1 MNGGI
6 EVADLCFSYAEQ
18 KILHEITFDV
28 QSGQLVTILGP
39 NGSGKTT
46 LLKCINLLL
55 QAEGSIQVDGT
66 EISKISSS
74 ELAKKIGYVPQAH
87 TPAFPYR
94 VLDVVVSGRTPYLG
108 LSAPQKEDYEL
119 GYQMVKQVGID
130 HLAEKPY
137 IRLSGGE
144 LRLVLLARALVQ
156 QSRVLLL
163 DEPTSNLD
171 MKNRILVLKVLK
183 GIVEQGVAVLMT
195 EHDPNLASLFSDRV
209 LLMYEGRLLRYGHA
223 DDVLSRENIMEV
235 YGIDVEIFR
244 NNGNHYIFPV
254 V

>member
-1 MNGGI
+1 MNGGV

-28 QSGQLVTILGP
+28 RSGQLVTILGP

-55 QAEGSIQVDGT
+55 QPEGSILVDGID
-66 EISKISSS
+66 ISEISSS
-74 ELAKKIGYVPQAH
+74 ELAKKIGYVPQLH

-94 VLDVVVSGRTPYLG
+94 VLDVVVSGRIPYLG

-119 GYQMVKQVGID
+119 GCRMLAQVGID

-137 IRLSGGE
+137 IHLSGGE

-156 QSRVLLL
+156 QSRILLL

-171 MKNRILVLKVLK
+171 IKNRIVVLKALR
-183 GIVEQGVAVLMT
+183 GIVEQGIAVMMT

-209 LLMYEGRLLRYGHA
+209 LLMNRGRILRYGRA
-223 DDVLSRENIMEV
+223 EEVLSRENIMEV

-244 NNGNHYIFPV
+244 SNGNHYIFPV

>member
-6 EVADLCFSYAEQ
+6 EVADLCFSYGEQ
-18 KILHEITFDV
+18 KILHEVTFDV
-28 QSGQLVTILGP
+28 RSGQLVTILGP

-55 QAEGSIQVDGT
+55 QPEGSILVNGT
-66 EISKISSS
+66 EISEISSS
-74 ELAKKIGYVPQAH
+74 ELAKRIGYVPQAH

-119 GYQMVKQVGID
+119 GCRMLERVGID
-130 HLAEKPY
+130 HLTEKPY
-137 IRLSGGE
+137 IHLSGGE

-156 QSRVLLL
+156 QSHVLLL
-163 DEPTSNLD
+163 DEPTSNFD
-171 MKNRILVLKVLK
+171 IKNRIIVLKVLQ
-183 GIVEQGVAVLMT
+183 GIVKQGIAVVMT

-209 LLMYEGRLLRYGHA
+209 LLMNRGKILRYGRA
-223 DDVLSRENIMEV
+223 EEVLSRENIMEV

>member
-6 EVADLCFSYAEQ
+6 EAADLCFSYAEQ
-18 KILHEITFDV
+18 KILHEVTFDV
-28 QSGQLVTILGP
+28 RSGQLVTILGP

-55 QAEGSIQVDGT
+55 QPEGSIQVDGT

-183 GIVEQGVAVLMT
+183 EIVEQGVAVLMT

-209 LLMYEGRLLRYGHA
+209 LLMNEGRIIRYGRA

-244 NNGNHYIFPV
+244 NNGNRYIFPV